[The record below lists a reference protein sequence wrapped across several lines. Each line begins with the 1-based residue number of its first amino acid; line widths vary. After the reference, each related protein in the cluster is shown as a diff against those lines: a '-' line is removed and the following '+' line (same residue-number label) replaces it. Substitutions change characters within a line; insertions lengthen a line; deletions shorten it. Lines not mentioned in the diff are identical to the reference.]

1 MLELLEQGI
10 VALPVH
16 DSFIVRR
23 SHMIDLNPI
32 MREAF
37 KQVVKVKGIMDIKE
51 LRLDETLIDEKQRP
65 LVKDQEQ
72 YPGVREPY
80 GNEDMWKVINDNK
93 YSKYYE
99 RKSEWNSR

>member
-1 MLELLEQGI
+1 
-10 VALPVH
+10 
-16 DSFIVRR
+16 
-23 SHMIDLNPI
+23 
-32 MREAF
+32 
-37 KQVVKVKGIMDIKE
+37 MDIKE
-51 LRLDETLIDEKQRP
+51 LRLDETLIDENQRP